1 MQEIPI
7 ASRLLLTLLLLGGA
21 LHALTLDLRRG
32 LEKNRP
38 FAVLHL
44 RDEQPFLCTAFY
56 DERGEPSLFE
66 CAFDRMPSTP
76 LKPVESDFFT
86 IRFKTA
92 DGKFLVRILPKKR
105 SLLHPLPPP
114 IHERPILPVRPPER
128 SAHWIVLGYETEPP
142 YLGPERAFDEGL
154 AFPLDL
160 NDSATPTVGALDI
173 DGRPVFMQDNRDV
186 EKFLAIK
193 EAFRAG
199 KYKKAYDLA
208 TDAME
213 LYPNSI
219 FASDFLRYRIK
230 ALMHLDMKEN
240 ADEIIR
246 LGKIFIKKYASDE
259 YLPEVLLLLARIYS
273 ATGFVSDANYFFNR
287 LIEEHKGTRYA
298 NLGLIYLGDQLY
310 INGKSKEAM
319 ASYMEAY
326 YNAKDLDVASLA
338 AYKLALRYMDQGK
351 TKKAVE
357 FLRKIWKR
365 NPDFLLK
372 NKEDAHDIAKQLA
385 ARRVYDLAI
394 AIDKALLKRLRKLDD
409 LYETILFEIGEWY
422 DEKGE
427 VKQAIDWYERYL
439 NEFAYGAYSDKAKKN
454 LDALFVAGNDANA
467 TEALRKYETL
477 MREYKGTAIADKALA
492 AKAKLLVAQ
501 KRYDEALALKPLI
514 EKIADA
520 EAKKIAE
527 EALKQAAKEAFEAAK
542 GRHDCTKGVS
552 LAENYGVGKESVA
565 FLYGCYVDYARYD
578 KALKLAKE
586 GLKRAKNAEER
597 ALWSCRA
604 GHALTRLG
612 RYDEA
617 KKALED
623 VRTLAKNPEKV
634 CPSLPWDEVAVARGL
649 GKYAETM
656 EAIHRL
662 AKTYG
667 GDMRMAELY
676 KAAADEAKKTGD
688 TIQREWALKRLVA
701 LQNAKGSHPYS
712 PWAEFELIRI
722 LKKQK
727 RYAEAL
733 KVAEGLERLKL
744 EGEKRAR
751 LLYEK
756 GQLLRLLG
764 KKAEAKRVFEECAK
778 SPEGGAWKRLCREA
792 ATLE

>member
-1 MQEIPI
+1 
-7 ASRLLLTLLLLGGA
+7 
-21 LHALTLDLRRG
+21 
-32 LEKNRP
+32 
-38 FAVLHL
+38 
-44 RDEQPFLCTAFY
+44 
-56 DERGEPSLFE
+56 
-66 CAFDRMPSTP
+66 MPSTP

-86 IRFKTA
+86 IRFKTNE
-92 DGKFLVRILPKKR
+92 GKFSVRILPKKR
-105 SLLHPLPPP
+105 SLLQPLPPP
-114 IHERPILPVRPPER
+114 VHERPVLPVQPPAR
-128 SAHWIVLGYETEPP
+128 SKHWIVLGFETEPP
-142 YLGPERAFDEGL
+142 YLGKQKSFDDGL
-154 AFPLDL
+154 AFPLDF
-160 NDSATPTVGALDI
+160 NASAIPTVGALDI

-193 EAFRAG
+193 EAFKAG

-213 LYPNSI
+213 SYPDSI
-219 FASDFLRYRIK
+219 FSSDFLRYRIK
-230 ALMHLDMKEN
+230 SLMHLDMKEN

-259 YLPEVLLLLARIYS
+259 YLPEVLLLLARVYS

-326 YNAKDLDVASLA
+326 YNAEDLDVASLA
-338 AYKLALRYMDQGK
+338 AYKLALRYLDQGK

-357 FLRKIWKR
+357 YLRKIWKK
-365 NPDFLLK
+365 NPEFLLK
-372 NKEDAHDIAKQLA
+372 NREDAHDIAKQLA
-385 ARRVYDLAI
+385 ARHVYDLAI
-394 AIDKALLKRLRKLDD
+394 AIDKALLERLKKLDD
-409 LYETILFEIGEWY
+409 LYETVLFEIAEWY

-427 VKQAIDWYERYL
+427 VKQAIDGYERYL
-439 NEFAYGAYSDKAKKN
+439 DEFAYGAYSDKAKKN

-492 AKAKLLVAQ
+492 AKVKLLVTQ
-501 KRYDEALALKPLI
+501 KRYEEALALKPVV

-520 EAKKIAE
+520 EAKRVAQD
-527 EALKQAAKEAFEAAK
+527 ALKRAAKEAFEAAK

-552 LAENYGVGKESVA
+552 LAENYGVGGESVE
-565 FLYGCYVDYARYD
+565 FLYGCYVDYAHYD

-586 GLKRAKNAEER
+586 GLKGAKSVQDR

-604 GHALTRLG
+604 GHVLTRMG

-623 VRTLAKNPEKV
+623 VRTLAKNPEKL
-634 CPSLPWDEVAVARGL
+634 CPMLPWDEVTVAKGL
-649 GKYAETM
+649 GRYAEAM

-662 AKTYG
+662 ARKYG
-667 GDMRMAELY
+667 DDMRMAELY
-676 KAAADEAKKTGD
+676 KAAAEEAEKAGD
-688 TIQREWALKRLVA
+688 AIQREWALKRLVD
-701 LQNAKGSHPYS
+701 LQNAKKSHPYS

-727 RYAEAL
+727 RYADAL
-733 KVAEGLERLKL
+733 KVAEGLEKLKL

-756 GQLLRLLG
+756 GQLLLLLG
-764 KKAEAKRVFEECAK
+764 KKAEAKKAFESCAK
-778 SPEGGAWKRLCREA
+778 NPDGGAWKRLCREA